1 MFLGIEIGGT
11 KLQFGVGDGDGTPMA
26 TLQRERVDPKR
37 GAEGIREQIRHCAGP
52 LIERYGVSGI
62 GIGFGGPVESASG
75 RIIKSHQVGGWDDF
89 PMADWARKT
98 LGLPVVVGN
107 DSDLAGLAEA
117 RFGAG
122 RGHRIVVY
130 NNIGSGIGGALV
142 INGQLYPGSCGIA
155 TEIGHLRPGLQSDRP
170 DQTVESLASGWAI
183 AAAAQARASDPVS
196 HRLGPFMAGDRPRG
210 PESVRQQLIERE
222 EVDERWAADLLER
235 CEGHLERLT
244 TEALAKAAGEG
255 NELARDV
262 FLHACQTLGWA
273 LGQVI
278 TLLAPNVL
286 VIGGGVSL
294 VGEELF
300 LAPLRQEVER
310 YVFPPLLGT
319 YHIVQAK
326 LGEDV
331 VVFGALANA
340 AGKLP

>member
-1 MFLGIEIGGT
+1 
-11 KLQFGVGDGDGTPMA
+11 
-26 TLQRERVDPKR
+26 
-37 GAEGIREQIRHCAGP
+37 
-52 LIERYGVSGI
+52 
-62 GIGFGGPVESASG
+62 
-75 RIIKSHQVGGWDDF
+75 
-89 PMADWARKT
+89 
-98 LGLPVVVGN
+98 
-107 DSDLAGLAEA
+107 
-117 RFGAG
+117 
-122 RGHRIVVY
+122 
-130 NNIGSGIGGALV
+130 
-142 INGQLYPGSCGIA
+142 
-155 TEIGHLRPGLQSDRP
+155 
-170 DQTVESLASGWAI
+170 
-183 AAAAQARASDPVS
+183 
-196 HRLGPFMAGDRPRG
+196 
-210 PESVRQQLIERE
+210 
-222 EVDERWAADLLER
+222 
-235 CEGHLERLT
+235 
-244 TEALAKAAGEG
+244 
-255 NELARDV
+255 LARDV